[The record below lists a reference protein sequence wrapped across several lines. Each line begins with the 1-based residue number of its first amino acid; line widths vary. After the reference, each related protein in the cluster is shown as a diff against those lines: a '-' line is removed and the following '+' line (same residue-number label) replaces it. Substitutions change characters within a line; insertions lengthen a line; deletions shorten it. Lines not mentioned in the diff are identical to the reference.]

1 MADEKSFQGHRIRRL
16 RRERGLTQARMAEE
30 LGISTGYLNL
40 IERNQRPMTA
50 RVLIRLSEVFG
61 LDIKSF
67 AGQEEEHLLA
77 GLNEVFS
84 DPLLLPH
91 RIGQQELK
99 DLVSGNA
106 EVAGAILA
114 LYHAYREAG
123 AGSAELAER
132 IATQESASMSEIAKF
147 PAEEVRDFLRS
158 RNNYFPDL
166 EAEAE
171 ALHTRGDLS
180 RDALFV
186 GLRAYLRRA
195 LGITVNMVP
204 VDVMPTTLRRFD
216 RHRNRVLLSEMLSES
231 GRVFQLAFQI
241 AILEAGALLD
251 RLSVDPRFVSDE
263 ARRLCRITLA
273 NYFAGAVMMPYE
285 RFLSAAE
292 STRYDIDIL
301 GQRFGASFEQVCH
314 RLTTMQRPGARGV
327 PFFLIRVDNAGNVTK
342 RFSATS
348 FHFARL
354 GGACPRWN
362 VHDAFQRPGRIMTQ
376 VIQMPDGAT
385 YFSIARTVSRTG
397 MGANSPEQQF
407 AIGLGCES
415 SAAERVVYA
424 DGYDLA
430 NPSIITPIGVNCRL
444 CPREDC
450 SQRALPPINRP
461 LIVTEHRRD
470 ISPFSFATD

>member
-1 MADEKSFQGHRIRRL
+1 MADDKSFQGTRIRRL
-16 RRERGLTQARMAEE
+16 RRERNLTQARMAAD

-40 IERNQRPMTA
+40 IERNQRPLTA
-50 RVLIRLSEVFG
+50 RVLFRLSEVYG
-61 LDIKSF
+61 LDLKTF
-67 AGQEEEHLLA
+67 AGDEEGHLLA

-84 DPLLLPH
+84 DPLLQAY
-91 RIGQQELK
+91 RIGQQDLK
-99 DLVSGNA
+99 DLVSSNA
-106 EVAGAILA
+106 DAAGAILA

-132 IATQESASMSEIAKF
+132 IATQESTSTSEVPRF
-147 PAEEVRDFLRS
+147 PAEEVRDFLRARS
-158 RNNYFPDL
+158 NYFPEL

-171 ALHTRGDLS
+171 ALHARAGLS
-180 RDALFV
+180 RDELFA
-186 GLRAYLRRA
+186 GLRTYLRRA
-195 LGITVNMVP
+195 LGMTVNIVP

-231 GRVFQLAFQI
+231 GRTFQLAFQL
-241 AILEAGALLD
+241 AILEASALLD
-251 RLSVDPRFVSDE
+251 RLAADSRFVSDE

-273 NYFAGAVMMPYE
+273 SYFAGAVMMPYE
-285 RFLSAAE
+285 RFLTSAE

-301 GQRFGASFEQVCH
+301 SQRFRASFEQVCH
-314 RLTTMQRPGARGV
+314 RLTTLHRPGARGV
-327 PFFLIRVDNAGNVTK
+327 SFFLIRVDNAGNVTK

-362 VHDAFQRPGRIMTQ
+362 VHDAFQRPGKIMTQ

-397 MGANSPEQQF
+397 MGAGSPEQQF
-407 AIGLGCES
+407 AIGLGCEL
-415 SAAERVVYA
+415 SAADRVVYA
-424 DGYDLA
+424 DSYNLVSQ
-430 NPSIITPIGVNCRL
+430 SIVTPIGVNCRL

-470 ISPFSFATD
+470 ISPFSFVTD